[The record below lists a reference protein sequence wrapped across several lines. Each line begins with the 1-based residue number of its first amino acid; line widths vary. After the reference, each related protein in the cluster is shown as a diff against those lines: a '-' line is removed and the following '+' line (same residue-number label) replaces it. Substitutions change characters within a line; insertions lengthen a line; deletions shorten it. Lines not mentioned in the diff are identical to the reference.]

1 MSTIGIYD
9 AIDDCIDMIKTK
21 WNNTSGGVVPRV
33 ERIWDEKTIG
43 LGDMEI
49 SKGIILIEAMDEDV
63 KYFSLYGADHMLSLI
78 HI

>member
-33 ERIWDEKTIG
+33 ERI
-43 LGDMEI
+43 
-49 SKGIILIEAMDEDV
+49 
-63 KYFSLYGADHMLSLI
+63 
-78 HI
+78 